1 MRTIRTKIYKFDELL
16 VDNQQNAIEALRS
29 QYYDHN
35 DFAEWAIDDCSLFE
49 PESNVLLSLFGENYN
64 FPLIKNTRENIYFDT
79 DRNRYLDC
87 SQAMEITNE
96 RQFLLWLGIDRNV
109 EGLND
114 IEFRIFSNNN
124 YSSNAKIDFD
134 DYSSD
139 FDDLIISAQKKFDK
153 HIESILK
160 RIEADIDY
168 RFTDEAIIDDIKA
181 NEYEFLKNGTIY
193 NTK

>member
-16 VDNQQNAIEALRS
+16 VDNQQNAIEAVRN

-35 DFAEWAIDDCSLFE
+35 DFSSWALDDCSLFE
-49 PESNVLLSLFGENYN
+49 PEQAVLLSLFGENYN

-79 DRNRYLDC
+79 DRNRFLDC
-87 SQAMEITNE
+87 SQAMDVTNDE
-96 RQFLLWLGIDRNV
+96 HFLLWLGIDRNV
-109 EGLND
+109 EGLGD
-114 IEFRIFSNNN
+114 ITFTIFSFNN

-139 FDDLIISAQKKFDK
+139 FDELIISAQKKFDK

-168 RFTDEAIIDDIKA
+168 RFTDEAIIEGINSND
-181 NEYEFLKNGTIY
+181 YEFFKNGKIY
-193 NTK
+193 NN